1 MKINL
6 YKTYESLS
14 KSKNKDTFFAT
25 LQKAAKNLGFEYCA
39 YGVRST
45 YPVSSS
51 KTHVINNYPDDWNL
65 KYQLNNYFEI
75 DPTVHHGLRST
86 QAFIWEESIH
96 QESSFF
102 WEEAKSFGINY
113 GMSQAQKDAQGR
125 IGMLSFASANNNLD
139 DKSLI
144 VHAPSLI
151 WLSQIAHARLSEYLI
166 PQEGTEADFQ
176 LTKREKDILR
186 WTAEGK
192 TSNEIAIVMSISD
205 RTVNFHINNII
216 KKLSVS
222 NKTAAAVKA
231 LVLNLF

>member
-1 MKINL
+1 MGRGKVL
-6 YKTYESLS
+6 WHQLRY
-14 KSKNKDTFFAT
+14 
-25 LQKAAKNLGFEYCA
+25 
-39 YGVRST
+39 
-45 YPVSSS
+45 VSG
-51 KTHVINNYPDDWNL
+51 T
-65 KYQLNNYFEI
+65 
-75 DPTVHHGLRST
+75 
-86 QAFIWEESIH
+86 
-96 QESSFF
+96 
-102 WEEAKSFGINY
+102 
-113 GMSQAQKDAQGR
+113 KDAQGR

>member
-14 KSKNKDTFFAT
+14 KSKSKDAFFST
-25 LQKAAKNLGFEYCA
+25 LQKAAQNLGFEYCA

-45 YPVSSS
+45 YPVSSN

-65 KYQLNNYFEI
+65 TYQLNNYFEI

-86 QAFIWEESIH
+86 QAFLWEESIH
-96 QESSFF
+96 KEAPIF
-102 WEEAKSFGINY
+102 WEEAKAYGIHY
-113 GMSQAQKDAQGR
+113 GMSQSQKDAFGR
-125 IGMLSFASANNNLD
+125 IGMLSFASANNNMDAKRL
-139 DKSLI
+139 L

-151 WLSQIAHARLSEYLI
+151 WLSQIAHARLSDYLM
-166 PQEGTEADFQ
+166 PLENGETDYQ

-216 KKLSVS
+216 KKLSVP

-231 LVLNLF
+231 LVLNLL